1 MARDLQT
8 IGPAIPERAIPTA
21 AGFSK
26 IPHELVHTSAAAGLS
41 HAGWHVLCIL
51 RRYEYAGYAPTV
63 GDIAAA
69 FSIPER
75 TTHRALHELRAGGY
89 VKPTAREKN
98 GAVRYQVVRAD
109 RYGGWFKLPHELL
122 DIAAVCGLSHAG
134 FRVLCLYLSAENTG
148 GRPGI
153 PAISKTL
160 HMSTRTVDKTQREL
174 SGLGFISAERE
185 NPTCT
190 VSYRVGDAILAWGV
204 CHSSKPPYPP
214 YKEKKKERRVPP
226 SPRAHEM
233 SSFRSMAMP
242 QAACTVL
249 EEDPVRFIS
258 RTVLQHVSPVIDSTF
273 QEPGMRSAVREYWET
288 VLESEI
294 PRIKRGWLS
303 WEAVKHAVLTW
314 KELGVTHE
322 ELEEH
327 MRYHVRRIEE
337 GIPPDKPETYL
348 SRLIP
353 MRRQTTE
360 RTPPARPFK
369 TTTART
375 ARIMTPVPGSIPME
389 RYTYPAPRRELL
401 ESWERSLKACRA
413 EYERQPGLGS
423 KPAEYAE
430 MHIARLRTYT
440 PVHDDGTTLR
450 IGAPDKDTAL
460 NGETGFEILERVT
473 GRRVHVI
480 RPHEMQNAAAIAE
493 ERFELEPVEV

>member
-8 IGPAIPERAIPTA
+8 AGPAIPERQIPTA

-69 FSIPER
+69 FSIPKR

-89 VKPTAREKN
+89 VKQTTREKN
-98 GAVRYQVVRAD
+98 GAIRYQVIGAD

-122 DIAAVCGLSHAG
+122 DIAGACGLSHAG
-134 FRVLCLYLSAENTG
+134 FRVLCLYLSEENTG

-153 PAISKTL
+153 PEISKTL
-160 HMSTRTVDKTQREL
+160 HMSTRTVVKARREL
-174 SGLGFISAERE
+174 NGLGFISAKRE
-185 NPTCT
+185 NTTCT
-190 VSYRVGDAILAWGV
+190 VSYRVGGAILARGV
-204 CHSSKPPYPP
+204 CHSSTSP
-214 YKEKKKERRVPP
+214 YKEKKKERRVSPP
-226 SPRAHEM
+226 FARAREREK

-242 QAACTVL
+242 QGACTVL
-249 EEDPVRFIS
+249 EEEPVRFIT
-258 RTVLQHVSPVIDSTF
+258 RTILQHVSPVINTTF
-273 QEPGMRSAVREYWET
+273 PEPGMRSAVREYWET

-322 ELEEH
+322 ELSEH

-360 RTPPARPFK
+360 RTPRARPFRN
-369 TTTART
+369 TTART

-401 ESWERSLKACRA
+401 EFWECSLKACRA
-413 EYERQPGLGS
+413 EYERRPGLGS